1 MQGEALRAIQLD
13 EEVFSWIVMAL
24 KASRHDTRKYHDER
38 VTASQKQYQKLQD
51 RLDKMSIDKLDGS
64 VSQNQF
70 DRMSESFRK
79 EHSDLLRQ
87 IEKRQ
92 QANQTYLD
100 EGIRLLELSQNVVSL
115 YEKQGVQEKRRLLNF
130 VCSNS
135 QWEDGILIPTY
146 RKPFDLL
153 AVVNMSYTKTEAAS
167 PVENGLCPIW
177 LPGPDSNQR
186 PVG

>member
-1 MQGEALRAIQLD
+1 M
-13 EEVFSWIVMAL
+13 
-24 KASRHDTRKYHDER
+24 Y
-38 VTASQKQYQKLQD
+38 
-51 RLDKMSIDKLDGS
+51 IDKLDGS

-79 EHSDLLRQ
+79 EQSDLLRQ
-87 IEKRQ
+87 IEKHQ

-115 YEKQGVQEKRRLLNF
+115 YEKQEMREKRRLLNF

-135 QWEDGILIPTY
+135 QWKDGVLIPTY

-153 AVVNMSYTKTEAAS
+153 AATNMSYTKTKATSDEKS
-167 PVENGLCPIW
+167 SLCPVW

-186 PVG
+186 PIG